1 MLGYLVPYDGE
12 NLIKMLRY
20 NVLLRIICVTK
31 NFYVVFLSLRTT
43 AVRGYLDVKY
53 AGIAW
58 SLLASV
64 GVVVT
69 EHESVVSPVRDDCTE
84 VQRTRSTSTA
94 QDVQSVCRVD
104 RSALGPCDGRQDP
117 SFGFAAG
124 QPCVLLKLNKVT
136 SRVPQ
141 LNTRHRA
148 SAGHSLAFRV
158 RTCN

>member
-1 MLGYLVPYDGE
+1 M
-12 NLIKMLRY
+12 
-20 NVLLRIICVTK
+20 
-31 NFYVVFLSLRTT
+31 
-43 AVRGYLDVKY
+43 
-53 AGIAW
+53 
-58 SLLASV
+58 LASV

-94 QDVQSVCRVD
+94 QDVQSACRVD

-136 SRVPQ
+136 SRYRRSTVKYE
-141 LNTRHRA
+141 A
-148 SAGHSLAFRV
+148 
-158 RTCN
+158 